1 MADWAF
7 LFFEVVNCEW
17 FSCLIFTQWRIVI
30 MIHTAT
36 SDGTIR
42 ALNVYLNAI
51 LRFSQIIEVEISSIH
66 LILIQIMPSIF

>member
-1 MADWAF
+1 
-7 LFFEVVNCEW
+7 
-17 FSCLIFTQWRIVI
+17 